1 MSLSNATRQ
10 TESLGL
16 GGLSLIDVGN
26 VVSLKRKLKMATKR
40 SVNKHPVVEKPSP
53 KADPWTIHV
62 QSKLVELES
71 VKAASDRKWGE
82 NRLTTLVSSELREK
96 FWIQN
101 SRIHQAMEAKDQAKF
116 DSSIAGMIRA
126 YGVLDQWATEEGL
139 EPASSIPRIEWEMQ
153 NGQTMVIVRTVNEAV
168 AIQTQRQDL
177 SNQHIWSMQEI
188 EVLMADEIVQQM
200 IKIKALVP
208 TAQVTKFK
216 KLGGE
221 TGFDDFENDL
231 TFSDNDTME
240 YKFNSEQAERFKN
253 GQNQRDHG

>member
-1 MSLSNATRQ
+1 
-10 TESLGL
+10 
-16 GGLSLIDVGN
+16 
-26 VVSLKRKLKMATKR
+26 MATKAKTR
-40 SVNKHPVVEKPSP
+40 NPNKHPVVETPSP
-53 KADPWTIHV
+53 KADAWTIHV

-96 FWIQN
+96 FWIQS
-101 SRIHQAMEAKDQAKF
+101 SRLHQAMEAKDWAKF
-116 DSSIAGMIRA
+116 DSSAAGMIRA

-177 SNQHIWSMQEI
+177 ANHHIWSMQEL
-188 EVLMADEIVQQM
+188 EALLADERMQAV

-208 TAQVTKFK
+208 TAQLTSFK
-216 KLGGE
+216 PTSEFKPGGA

-231 TFSDNDTME
+231 TFSDNDKME
-240 YKFNSEQAERFKN
+240 YKFNSAQAERFKN
-253 GQNQRDHG
+253 GSI

>member
-1 MSLSNATRQ
+1 
-10 TESLGL
+10 
-16 GGLSLIDVGN
+16 
-26 VVSLKRKLKMATKR
+26 MATKR
-40 SVNKHPVVEKPSP
+40 TARQHPVAETPSP
-53 KADPWTIHV
+53 KADAWTIHV

-101 SRIHQAMEAKDQAKF
+101 GRLHQAMESKDWAKF
-116 DSSIAGMIRA
+116 DSSVAGMIRA

-139 EPASSIPRIEWEMQ
+139 EPASTIPRIEWEMQ

-177 SNQHIWSMQEI
+177 ANHHIWSMQEM
-188 EVLMADEIVQQM
+188 EVLMADEGVQQL
-200 IKIKALVP
+200 IKVKALVP
-208 TAQVTKFK
+208 TAQVTNYKH

-240 YKFNSEQAERFKN
+240 YKFNSAQAERFKN
-253 GQNQRDHG
+253 GSN

>member
-1 MSLSNATRQ
+1 
-10 TESLGL
+10 
-16 GGLSLIDVGN
+16 
-26 VVSLKRKLKMATKR
+26 MATKR
-40 SVNKHPVVEKPSP
+40 NQNKHPVVEQPSP

-71 VKAASDRKWGE
+71 VKVASDRKWGE
-82 NRLTTLVSSELREK
+82 NRLNTLVSSELREK

-101 SRIHQAMEAKDQAKF
+101 SRLHQAMEAKDRAKF
-116 DSSIAGMIRA
+116 DSSVAGMIRA
-126 YGVLDQWATEEGL
+126 YGVLDQWATEEGID
-139 EPASSIPRIEWEMQ
+139 PASTIPRIEWEMQ

-177 SNQHIWSMQEI
+177 SNHHIWSMQELEALLADPRMQ
-188 EVLMADEIVQQM
+188 EV

-208 TAQVTKFK
+208 TAQLTSFKPTSKFK
-216 KLGGE
+216 PGGA

-240 YKFNSEQAERFKN
+240 YKFNSAQAERFKN
-253 GQNQRDHG
+253 GSI

>member
-1 MSLSNATRQ
+1 MA
-10 TESLGL
+10 
-16 GGLSLIDVGN
+16 
-26 VVSLKRKLKMATKR
+26 LKRA
-40 SVNKHPVVEKPSP
+40 SNKHPVVEQPSP
-53 KADPWTIHV
+53 KADAWTIHV

-82 NRLTTLVSSELREK
+82 NRLNTLVSSELREK

-101 SRIHQAMEAKDQAKF
+101 SRLHQAMESKDRAKF
-116 DSSIAGMIRA
+116 DSSVAGMIRA

-139 EPASSIPRIEWEMQ
+139 EPASTIPRIEWEMQ

-177 SNQHIWSMQEI
+177 ANHHIWSMQEM
-188 EVLMADEIVQQM
+188 EVLLADPRMQEV

-208 TAQVTKFK
+208 TAQLTSFK
-216 KLGGE
+216 PTSEFKPGGA

-253 GQNQRDHG
+253 GAI

>member
-1 MSLSNATRQ
+1 MATRSK
-10 TESLGL
+10 TA
-16 GGLSLIDVGN
+16 N
-26 VVSLKRKLKMATKR
+26 P
-40 SVNKHPVVEKPSP
+40 NKHPVVEQPSP

-101 SRIHQAMEAKDQAKF
+101 SRLHQAMEAKDWTKF
-116 DSSIAGMIRA
+116 DSSVAGMIRA
-126 YGVLDQWATEEGL
+126 YGVLDEMAISDGQLQANE
-139 EPASSIPRIEWEMQ
+139 AIPRIEWEMQ

-168 AIQTQRQDL
+168 AIQIQRQDL
-177 SNQHIWSMQEI
+177 ANHHIWSMQEL
-188 EVLMADEIVQQM
+188 EALLADERMQAV

-208 TAQVTKFK
+208 TAQLTSFK
-216 KLGGE
+216 PTSEFKPGGA

-240 YKFNSEQAERFKN
+240 YKFNSAQAERF
-253 GQNQRDHG
+253 RDGRKT

>member
-1 MSLSNATRQ
+1 
-10 TESLGL
+10 
-16 GGLSLIDVGN
+16 
-26 VVSLKRKLKMATKR
+26 MATKSKSR
-40 SVNKHPVVEKPSP
+40 QHPTATIPSP
-53 KADPWTIHV
+53 KADAWTIHV

-82 NRLTTLVSSELREK
+82 NRLCTLVSSEVREK

-101 SRIHQAMEAKDQAKF
+101 SRLHQAMAAKEWDKF
-116 DSSIAGMIRA
+116 DSSLAGMIRA
-126 YGVLDQWATEEGL
+126 YGVLDQMATDDGC

-153 NGQTMVIVRTVNEAV
+153 NGQTMVIVRSVNEAV

-177 SNQHIWSMQEI
+177 SNHHIWSMQEL
-188 EVLMADEIVQQM
+188 EALLADERMQAV

-208 TAQVTKFK
+208 TAQLTSFK
-216 KLGGE
+216 PTSEFKPGGA

-240 YKFNSEQAERFKN
+240 YKFNSAQAERFKN
-253 GQNQRDHG
+253 GSI

>member
-1 MSLSNATRQ
+1 
-10 TESLGL
+10 
-16 GGLSLIDVGN
+16 
-26 VVSLKRKLKMATKR
+26 MATKR
-40 SVNKHPVVEKPSP
+40 TANKHPVVEQPSP

-101 SRIHQAMEAKDQAKF
+101 SRLHQAMESKDWAKF

-139 EPASSIPRIEWEMQ
+139 EPASTIPRIEWEMQ

-177 SNQHIWSMQEI
+177 SNHHIWSMQEM
-188 EVLMADEIVQQM
+188 EVLMADEGVQQL
-200 IKIKALVP
+200 IKLKALVP
-208 TAQVTKFK
+208 TAQVTNYKH

-240 YKFNSEQAERFKN
+240 YKFNSAQAERFKN
-253 GQNQRDHG
+253 GRKT

>member
-1 MSLSNATRQ
+1 
-10 TESLGL
+10 
-16 GGLSLIDVGN
+16 
-26 VVSLKRKLKMATKR
+26 MATKR

-62 QSKLVELES
+62 QSKLVELEA

-82 NRLTTLVSSELREK
+82 NRLNTLVSSELREK

-101 SRIHQAMEAKDQAKF
+101 SRIHQSMEAKDQAKF
-116 DSSIAGMIRA
+116 DSSVAGMIRA
-126 YGVLDQWATEEGL
+126 YGVLDQWATEEGID
-139 EPASSIPRIEWEMQ
+139 PASSIPRIEWEMQ

-200 IKIKALVP
+200 IKIKALIP

>member
-1 MSLSNATRQ
+1 
-10 TESLGL
+10 
-16 GGLSLIDVGN
+16 
-26 VVSLKRKLKMATKR
+26 MATKR
-40 SVNKHPVVEKPSP
+40 ASKKHPVVEHPSP

-101 SRIHQAMEAKDQAKF
+101 SRLHQAMESKDWAKF
-116 DSSIAGMIRA
+116 DSSVAGMIRA

-139 EPASSIPRIEWEMQ
+139 EPASTIPRIEWEMQ
-153 NGQTMVIVRTVNEAV
+153 NGQTMVIVRSVNEAV

-177 SNQHIWSMQEI
+177 ANHHIWSMQEM
-188 EVLMADEIVQQM
+188 EVFMSDEGVQHL
-200 IKIKALVP
+200 IKAKALVP
-208 TAQVTKFK
+208 TAQVTKYK
-216 KLGGE
+216 HKPGGA

-231 TFSDNDTME
+231 TFSDNDTMD
-240 YKFNSEQAERFKN
+240 YKFNSKQAERF
-253 GQNQRDHG
+253 RDGSI

>member
-1 MSLSNATRQ
+1 
-10 TESLGL
+10 
-16 GGLSLIDVGN
+16 V
-26 VVSLKRKLKMATKR
+26 ATKR
-40 SVNKHPVVEKPSP
+40 TARQHPVVEQPSP
-53 KADPWTIHV
+53 KADAWTIHV

-82 NRLTTLVSSELREK
+82 NRLNTLVSSELREK

-101 SRIHQAMEAKDQAKF
+101 GRLHQAMESKDQAKF
-116 DSSIAGMIRA
+116 DSSVAGMIRA

-139 EPASSIPRIEWEMQ
+139 ESASAIPRIEWEMQ
-153 NGQTMVIVRTVNEAV
+153 NGQTMVIVRTVNDAV

-177 SNQHIWSMQEI
+177 SNHHIWSMQEL
-188 EVLMADEIVQQM
+188 EALLADERMQAV

-208 TAQVTKFK
+208 TAQLTSFK
-216 KLGGE
+216 PTSEFKPGGA

-240 YKFNSEQAERFKN
+240 YKFNSAQAERFKN
-253 GQNQRDHG
+253 GSI